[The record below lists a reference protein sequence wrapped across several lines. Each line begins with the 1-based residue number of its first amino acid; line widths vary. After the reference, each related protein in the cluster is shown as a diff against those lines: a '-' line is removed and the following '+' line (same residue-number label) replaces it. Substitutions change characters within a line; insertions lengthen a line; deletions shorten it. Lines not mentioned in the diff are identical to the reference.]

1 MAANWLP
8 PVPKSWPNRTWPRK
22 VRRKSIGSKNRLL
35 FSSLSRTFPLC
46 RDFPTCRRFSF
57 FFSSF
62 LPFSRAHTRNGN
74 DETEE
79 RRVVSRLFFFFFIS
93 DFHGTAFAIFPS
105 HRREQ
110 TMLVHGWTVW
120 SPLRGPIRCS
130 KLSVSSISRKESR
143 ILTLP
148 LPRFS
153 SFLSL
158 PLTSA
163 IALKKNSNYPS
174 TSRSP
179 AYSSFGCASKFFP
192 LLFYSKSQLLT
203 EFELL
208 LPLVAPSETTF
219 FRCATILSNMACEK
233 HVVRVAAYFSR
244 SSLGD
249 RPSKLPKWFALGE
262 NTVSYGTC
270 KNSKILW

>member
-1 MAANWLP
+1 
-8 PVPKSWPNRTWPRK
+8 
-22 VRRKSIGSKNRLL
+22 
-35 FSSLSRTFPLC
+35 
-46 RDFPTCRRFSF
+46 
-57 FFSSF
+57 
-62 LPFSRAHTRNGN
+62 
-74 DETEE
+74 
-79 RRVVSRLFFFFFIS
+79 
-93 DFHGTAFAIFPS
+93 
-105 HRREQ
+105 
-110 TMLVHGWTVW
+110 MLVHGWTVW

-208 LPLVAPSETTF
+208 LPLVAPPETTF

-249 RPSKLPKWFALGE
+249 WRSKLPKWFARATWREHCILR
-262 NTVSYGTC
+262 NVQKFKDSLVA
-270 KNSKILW
+270 KIQSWKF